1 MSRMNTPDLVGAC
14 GYVEHDYPNLFL
26 PDRLWRISFVKET
39 NVKYF
44 WYYLMAIAQRVYERH
59 QVLTELLASF
69 GVEHTVAEEDACRME
84 HVISQETFDVFRR
97 MLK

>member
-1 MSRMNTPDLVGAC
+1 
-14 GYVEHDYPNLFL
+14 
-26 PDRLWRISFVKET
+26 
-39 NVKYF
+39 
-44 WYYLMAIAQRVYERH
+44 MAIAQWVYERH

>member
-1 MSRMNTPDLVGAC
+1 MRSVDVAGHLGFSKAS
-14 GYVEHDYPNLFL
+14 
-26 PDRLWRISFVKET
+26 ISVAIHKLEEKGHLIMEDDGT
-39 NVKYF
+39 
-44 WYYLMAIAQRVYERH
+44 LSLTDTGMAIAQRVYERH